1 MCNEHCLTSFTISD
15 SVNIFGTKINV
26 HVKEGSQGELNNLTE
41 SRISVE
47 TLILRNHK
55 EKTGF
60 LMWISSYCIACI
72 YQQHTKVMQMFCPL
86 SDI

>member
-47 TLILRNHK
+47 TLT
-55 EKTGF
+55 TGF